1 MELQA
6 ALVAISLYLL
16 PAIVAALRKHP
27 SGWAIFIL
35 NLLLGWTV
43 LGWIIALVWSAT
55 GAPGAGQQATPME
68 ARRTC
73 PYCAEPILPAA
84 IKCKHCGEAL
94 EPAAAPGVGQA
105 GYQAARKAAKLL
117 RGE

>member
-1 MELQA
+1 VELQA
-6 ALVAISLYLL
+6 ALVAIALYLL
-16 PAIVAALRKHP
+16 PAIVAAARKHP

-43 LGWIIALVWSAT
+43 LGWIIALIWSAT
-55 GAPGAGQQATPME
+55 GERGAGQQAIAMQ

-73 PYCAEPILPAA
+73 PYCAEPILAAA

-94 EPAAAPGVGQA
+94 EPEAAPSAGAA

-117 RGE
+117 RRG